1 MADNEKG
8 TVQGQL
14 TDMLGSNSAL
24 MKQSETYGK
33 QQANKRG
40 LLNSSMGVGAS
51 QNAMI
56 QNATPIAQQDAGAA
70 QDLNKLYATSLA
82 NAWGVQANNV
92 TDIVAQGMEGIANIQ
107 ANPDIKASDK
117 TKMINQITSM
127 RDSDI
132 DFQKQLYGSLDNDL
146 SGLLNNL
153 PIS

>member
-56 QNATPIAQQDAGAA
+56 QNATPIAQQDAGY
-70 QDLNKLYATSLA
+70 QQQLGKLGATSAA
-82 NAWGVQANNV
+82 NAWGTMSNNI

-107 ANPDIKASDK
+107 ANPDISSSDK

-127 RDSDI
+127 RDADI
-132 DFQKQLYGSLDNDL
+132 QFQRDLYD
-146 SGLLNNL
+146 NL
-153 PIS
+153 PDFLSDSELFPNL